1 MNKIF
6 IILKRLNEVF
16 IKQRV
21 LLICLVIQNVT
32 LALMMLIYANVIISN
47 GMISGELDYGRIRMF
62 YTFAIIS
69 LFLIVCIFA
78 PMLSSRALSEL
89 YNNNTID
96 HLLSMKI
103 GISDIVYAVFL
114 RALSTLMIIL
124 ISSFPIISVSFYFG
138 GFSIIKILRLLVYI
152 MSFATFITAVCVF
165 VSTIIFD
172 ANASIVI
179 SYVVSLILALT
190 NVFYISRFLSSTL
203 FTLMYVILNAIL
215 VLVLVS
221 ISRKT
226 KIFNT

>member
-1 MNKIF
+1 MSKIL

-16 IKQRV
+16 VKQRV
-21 LLICLVIQNVT
+21 LLVCLVIQNVT

-62 YTFAIIS
+62 YTFAIIL
-69 LFLIVCIFA
+69 LFLIICIFA
-78 PMLSSRALSEL
+78 PMLSSRSLNEL

-96 HLLSMKI
+96 HLLSVNI
-103 GISDIVYAVFL
+103 EISDIVYAVFL

-124 ISSFPIISVSFYFG
+124 ISSFPILSVSFYFG
-138 GFSIIKILRLLVYI
+138 GFSIIKILRLLIYV

-165 VSTIIFD
+165 ISTIIFD
-172 ANASIVI
+172 ANAAIVI
-179 SYVVSLILALT
+179 SYVVSLVLALS
-190 NVFYISRFLSSTL
+190 NVFYISKFLSSTL
-203 FTLMYVILNAIL
+203 LTLMYVVLNAIL
-215 VLVLVS
+215 VLILVS

>member
-138 GFSIIKILRLLVYI
+138 GFSIIKILRLLIYI

-165 VSTIIFD
+165 ISTIIFD

>member
-78 PMLSSRALSEL
+78 PMLSSRTLSEL

-138 GFSIIKILRLLVYI
+138 GFSIIKILRLLIYI

-165 VSTIIFD
+165 ISTIIFD

-203 FTLMYVILNAIL
+203 FTLLYVILNAIL